1 MCIKG
6 KGVNVEWGGP
16 NSTSHDL
23 IGKDVEYEIKSSTSR
38 YEKVI
43 HIAGQFQMQ
52 KTKRLFCISV
62 DLNRTLMVSA

>member
-52 KTKRLFCISV
+52 K
-62 DLNRTLMVSA
+62 N